1 MIQCMCFF
9 PKNSTE
15 REKNHMLLTNATIIT
30 MNPQRDIINAG
41 AIGVKGNRIVA
52 IDKAPVLLERYRDD
66 EIIDVGGKLIIPGL
80 IDTHVHLA
88 QALIRGCADDMA
100 LIQWL
105 CERVWVLQG
114 NYTHEDGY
122 VSARLCIAEMLKS
135 GTTTFLES
143 MLAHRYG
150 FDGIAQ
156 AVSESGVRA
165 CLAGIVMDIST
176 YATQHE
182 NAMHAGL
189 IESRETSLLGVLDMH
204 SKWQGAA
211 NDRIHVWFGPRTP
224 GGVSSELYREMSELA
239 HQRNMGITMHLA
251 EVEADKIFLKEK
263 YGLSPVL
270 YADSVGLL
278 GPGSVLVHLVWL
290 THEDI
295 ERLAATGTHV
305 SHNPSSNS
313 KLASGVCRVPL
324 MLEKG
329 INVALGCDGGPS
341 NNDYD
346 MIREM
351 KLAALMHKA
360 VTLDPLVVPAES
372 VLEMATINGARALG
386 LAHEIGSLEV
396 GKKADLVVIDLDRLH
411 TTPSLNPVS
420 TLVYAA
426 TGGEVDTVVV
436 DGKIV
441 VCGGQLL
448 SMNEEEVKRQAR
460 EHAAYVYRRAGI
472 DIRPRW
478 PVK

>member
-1 MIQCMCFF
+1 MLFTNATLITM
-9 PKNSTE
+9 NTE
-15 REKNHMLLTNATIIT
+15 RE
-30 MNPQRDIINAG
+30 IINDG
-41 AIGVKGNRIVA
+41 ALAIQGNRIVA
-52 IDKAPVLLERYRDD
+52 IDKTSTLLARYP
-66 EIIDVGGKLIIPGL
+66 EEESIDVGGKLIIPGL

-156 AVSESGVRA
+156 AVQESGIRA
-165 CLAGIVMDIST
+165 CLAGIVMDIGT
-176 YATQHE
+176 YATQE
-182 NAMHAGL
+182 SSMHVGL
-189 IESRETSLLGVLDMH
+189 IESRETSLLGVMDMH

-211 NDRIHVWFGPRTP
+211 NERIDVWFGPRTP
-224 GGVSSELYREMSELA
+224 GGVTSELYREMSGLA
-239 HQRNMGITMHLA
+239 HQHNMGITMHLA
-251 EVEADKIFLKEK
+251 EVEADKIFLQEK

-278 GPGSVLVHLVWL
+278 GPKSVMVHMVWL
-290 THEDI
+290 NEADI
-295 ERLAATGTHV
+295 DRLVTTGTTV

-313 KLASGVCRVPL
+313 KLASGVCKVPQ

-329 INVALGCDGGPS
+329 VNVALGCDGGPS

-346 MIREM
+346 LIRDM
-351 KLAALMHKA
+351 KLAAIIHKA
-360 VTLDPLVVPAES
+360 VALDPLIVPAET

-386 LAHEIGSLEV
+386 LEHEIGSLEV

-411 TTPSLNPVS
+411 TTPSPNPVS

-436 DGKIV
+436 DGKILV
-441 VCGGQLL
+441 QGGQLL
-448 SMNEEEVKRQAR
+448 SMNEAEVKQQAR
-460 EHAAYVYRRAGI
+460 VHALQVYKRAGI
-472 DIRPRW
+472 EIKPRW
-478 PVK
+478 PIR